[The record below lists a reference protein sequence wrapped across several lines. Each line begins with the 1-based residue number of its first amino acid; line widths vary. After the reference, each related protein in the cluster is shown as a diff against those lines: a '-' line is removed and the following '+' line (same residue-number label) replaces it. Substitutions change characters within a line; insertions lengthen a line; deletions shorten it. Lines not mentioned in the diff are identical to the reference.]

1 LNDVEICCATT
12 RRVNMHRELRC
23 PSCHFGPETLADVF
37 IIRPRRVGSKSQ
49 SSIAITMLNVYGPF
63 ISLMYP
69 GLSNGDTA
77 MGDLVKRLNGAR
89 RSPEDRRSGI
99 DTRSDAEKESI
110 GERRSGRDRRSDKDR
125 RLSAAKPDPR

>member
-1 LNDVEICCATT
+1 
-12 RRVNMHRELRC
+12 
-23 PSCHFGPETLADVF
+23 
-37 IIRPRRVGSKSQ
+37 VGSKSQ

-69 GLSNGDTA
+69 GLSNGDIA

-89 RSPEDRRSGI
+89 RSAEDRRSGV
-99 DTRSDAEKESI
+99 DTRSDAEKKSI